1 MKTIYIDSEFRCH
14 LTDDGTMTAI
24 ETDSFDRKCDA
35 YIEGY
40 RLVPSGSTWERE
52 DGVTFTGEMVAPW
65 KPWQELDAAQREY
78 EREQYATLTAENAT
92 LTAQLAAL
100 DEEYEKGVNS
110 L

>member
-1 MKTIYIDSEFRCH
+1 MKTIYLDTDFKCH

-24 ETDSFDRKCDA
+24 ETDFFDYYCDT

-40 RLVPSGSTWERE
+40 RYVPAGFTWVRS
-52 DGVTFTGEMVAPW
+52 DGVTFTGEMVSPATSW
-65 KPWQELDAAQREY
+65 RELDDAQRDY

-92 LTAQLAAL
+92 LTAQLADL
-100 DEEYEKGVNS
+100 DEEYKKGVNS